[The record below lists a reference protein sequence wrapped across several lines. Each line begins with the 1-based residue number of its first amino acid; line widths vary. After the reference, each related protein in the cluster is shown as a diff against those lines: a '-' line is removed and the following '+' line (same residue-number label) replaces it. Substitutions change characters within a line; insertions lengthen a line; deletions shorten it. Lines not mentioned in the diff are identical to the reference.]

1 MSWRSRCLISCMI
14 DVDSLAVV
22 EGSGISRVQLTVLTQ
37 CAVLSWAVFGM
48 AAFHL
53 HISIS
58 QSLPIFLM
66 FVLAGQRFATAL
78 FFCCVH
84 GTVSLSVDP
93 LPKPRHGNFIGL
105 TLSND
110 CQM

>member
-1 MSWRSRCLISCMI
+1 MSWRSRCLISCML
-14 DVDSLAVV
+14 DVDSLTLV

-58 QSLPIFLM
+58 QSLPISSN
-66 FVLAGQRFATAL
+66 VRVSWSAL
-78 FFCCVH
+78 CDGPFFCVH

-105 TLSND
+105 TLSNE
-110 CQM
+110 CHM

>member
-1 MSWRSRCLISCMI
+1 MSWRSRCLISCKI

-22 EGSGISRVQLTVLTQ
+22 EGSGISRVQVTVLTQ
-37 CAVLSWAVFGM
+37 CAVLRWAVFGM

-58 QSLPIFLM
+58 QSLPTTFNRR
-66 FVLAGQRFATAL
+66 VSWSAL
-78 FFCCVH
+78 CDGPFFCAY

-105 TLSND
+105 TLSNE
-110 CQM
+110 CHM

>member
-1 MSWRSRCLISCMI
+1 MISCKI

-22 EGSGISRVQLTVLTQ
+22 EGSGISRVQVTVLTQ
-37 CAVLSWAVFGM
+37 CAVLRWAVFGM
-48 AAFHL
+48 AAFLL

-58 QSLPIFLM
+58 QSLPTTFNRR
-66 FVLAGQRFATAL
+66 VSWSAL
-78 FFCCVH
+78 CDGPFFCAY

-105 TLSND
+105 TLSNE
-110 CQM
+110 CHM